1 MGDRDGRVRR
11 AAERMP
17 GVRSVARPLPD
28 GRTFELTYVRTGPP
42 GGPTVLMVPGGP
54 GLASVLPYP
63 VVRAVAAAKGLDVL
77 MVEHRGVGLSRRDQD
92 GVDLPSEALTVEDA
106 VADLVAVLDAEGIDR
121 VVAYGSSYGTYL
133 VQGLAAQHP
142 ERIAGMVLDSPMR
155 SARDLDVVRRHLRT
169 LLWDGVAG
177 TERSAAL
184 LRELVADGTVDVR
197 ETGAVV
203 PVVFEAGGP
212 ALVERLLGALA
223 RGRGRR
229 TWDWVRSVGSEEVDG
244 PDSPYALETDL
255 VGRIAYR
262 ELDYGAP
269 PNGLPLDPQVV
280 LAGGGTRRPE
290 FAGEPY
296 DLVAASAKFE
306 WPTAVVSGAR
316 DLRTPR
322 PVAEALVADLPD
334 GVLVPLPSTGHSALD
349 THALAAVHVA
359 GAVAAGHHDRLPR
372 LAGRIDALPRRGNGS
387 HWVGRVLRARLAL
400 DLALSAGEG
409 PRGAA

>member
-1 MGDRDGRVRR
+1 
-11 AAERMP
+11 MP
-17 GVRSVARPLPD
+17 GVRSIARRLPD
-28 GRTFELTYVRTGPP
+28 GRTFDLAYVRTGRP
-42 GGPTVLMVPGGP
+42 GGPTVLVVPGGP

-63 VVRAVAAAKGLDVL
+63 VVRAIAAAKGLDVL

-92 GVDLPSEALTVEDA
+92 GLDLPSAALTIEDA
-106 VADLVAVLDAEGIDR
+106 VADLVAVLDAEGIGR

-133 VQGLAAQHP
+133 VQGLAVQHP
-142 ERIAGMVLDSPMR
+142 ERIVGMVLDSPMR

-169 LLWDGVAG
+169 LLWDGVEG
-177 TERSAAL
+177 TTRSAAL

-212 ALVERLLGALA
+212 ALVERLLEALSQ
-223 RGRGRR
+223 GRGRR

-244 PDSPYALETDL
+244 PDSPYTLETDL
-255 VGRIAYR
+255 VGRIGYR

-269 PNGLPLDPQVV
+269 PDGLPLDPQVV
-280 LAGGGTRRPE
+280 LAGGAARHST
-290 FAGEPY
+290 FVGEPF
-296 DLVAASAKFE
+296 DLVGASAKFE

-322 PVAEALVADLPD
+322 PLAEALVADLPD
-334 GVLVPLPSTGHSALD
+334 GVLVPLPSTGHSVLD
-349 THALAAVHVA
+349 THALAALHVA

-372 LAGRIDALPRRGNGS
+372 LADRIDALPRRGNGS
-387 HWVGRVLRARLAL
+387 HWVGRVLRARLAA
-400 DLALSAGEG
+400 DLALSALAA
-409 PRGAA
+409 PRGGA